1 MSSILTNN
9 SAMIALQTLNGIN
22 SNLSQVQDQISTGK
36 KVATAKDNAAVWAI
50 SSVMES
56 DVEGFKAISDSLSL
70 GASSVATASNA
81 TDSVKSMLGQ
91 IKEKIISAQGE
102 NVDRGKLQ
110 DELSSLR
117 DEIKGIVSAAQL
129 NGLNMLSNRE
139 TDSSTANIVA
149 NVTGTGSV
157 DVLASLDR
165 AADGSVTAG
174 HIAVD
179 KQDLGTEDLKFGTGT
194 DLAASAFSGA
204 GAIANG
210 ASGTL
215 TVAGDTATAARVG
228 NKVLAGDS
236 YRIAASTFGTS
247 AAIEYVARDGDTA
260 DDIAAALASRAN
272 YVLENEG
279 KSGFSVSADGD
290 KISITNNS
298 GAGITSAVAVNSGGQ
313 AGGGLETL
321 GDLDISTEDGAKAAL
336 SAIEGLIQTTI
347 KAGAAFGTSENR
359 LEIQNDFVS
368 KLTDSMKSG
377 IGAMVDAD
385 LEEASARLQALQVQQ
400 QLGVQAL
407 SIANQTPQTLLSLF
421 K

>member
-9 SAMIALQTLNGIN
+9 SAMVALQTLNGIN
-22 SNLSQVQDQISTGK
+22 RNLGQVQDQISTGK

-56 DVEGFKAISDSLSL
+56 DVGGFKAISDSLSL
-70 GASSVATASNA
+70 GASSVATASQA
-81 TDSVKSMLGQ
+81 TDTIKSMLGL
-91 IKEKIISAQGE
+91 IRDKIIAAQGE
-102 NVDRGKLQ
+102 NVNRGTLQ

-117 DEIKGIVSAAQL
+117 DEIGGIVSAAQV

-139 TDSSTANIVA
+139 TDTSTANIVA
-149 NVTGTGSV
+149 NVKGSGGV

-165 AADGSVTAG
+165 ASDGSVTAG
-174 HIAVD
+174 HIAVG
-179 KQDLGTEDLKFGTGT
+179 KQDLGTDDLTFGTGT
-194 DLAASAFSGA
+194 DLAAAAFAGA
-204 GAIANG
+204 GAIADG
-210 ASGTL
+210 ATGTL
-215 TVAGDTATAARVG
+215 TVAGDIATAARDG
-228 NKVLAGDS
+228 NRVLAGDS
-236 YRIAASTFGTS
+236 YRIAASTFGTTD
-247 AAIEYVARDGDTA
+247 AIEYVARDGDTVE
-260 DDIAAALASRAN
+260 DIASALASRAN
-272 YVLENEG
+272 YVLEKEG
-279 KSGFSVSADGD
+279 VTGFTVSANGGAV
-290 KISITNNS
+290 SIENNS
-298 GAGITSAVAVNSGGQ
+298 GAGITSAVAANSGGQ

-377 IGAMVDAD
+377 IGALVDAD

-407 SIANQTPQTLLSLF
+407 SIANQTPQTILSLF
-421 K
+421 R